1 MAAGLVLTTLAG
13 AGADIYRSGNALF
26 DLARLYE
33 PALRLQVAQ
42 ALDLGFQCRNGTALM
57 ADTTRSLENAA
68 GHGVRF
74 FSVAAE
80 AVAGTPVST
89 VAGGG
94 EGAFSMWLYE
104 QRWNTPA
111 APVLARTDM
120 RIRFNPTGG
129 FYSVDGKGFAYNR
142 LVHVLWHEL
151 HHLTTTQQHV
161 RMDAPYDPGAPW
173 VGAMIELG
181 RAFPP
186 TARDPGTG
194 QQVILFKPNQWTSN
208 TTMATASG

>member
-13 AGADIYRSGNALF
+13 TGADTYRSGNAVF
-26 DLARLYE
+26 DLAKLYE
-33 PALRLQVAQ
+33 PALKLQVAQ
-42 ALDLGFQCRNGTALM
+42 ALDLGFQYRNGTALM
-57 ADTTRSLENAA
+57 ADTTRGLENAA
-68 GHGVRF
+68 SHGVRF

-80 AVAGTPVST
+80 AIAGTPVPT

-94 EGAFSMWLYE
+94 EGAFSMWLYK
-104 QRWNTPA
+104 QAWNKGT
-111 APVLARTDM
+111 APVLERTDM
-120 RIRFNPTGG
+120 RIRVNPTGG
-129 FYSVDGKGFAYNR
+129 NYSVDGKGFAYNR

-161 RMDAPYDPGAPW
+161 RMDAPYDPADPW
-173 VGAMIELG
+173 VGAMIEIA

-186 TARDPGTG
+186 MARDPGTG

-208 TTMATASG
+208 QMATASG